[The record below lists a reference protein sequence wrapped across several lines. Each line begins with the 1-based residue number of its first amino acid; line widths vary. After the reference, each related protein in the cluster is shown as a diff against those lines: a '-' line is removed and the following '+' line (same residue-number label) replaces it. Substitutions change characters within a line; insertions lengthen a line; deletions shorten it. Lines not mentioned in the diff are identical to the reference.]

1 MLRIGGLPLCLAVCA
16 AQLLPTAPEPVV
28 SGRGRTD
35 ALPAFAAPSLRP
47 AGHGALRRV
56 SGRHVGV
63 CARSASPVVGDV
75 AADEQGAARG
85 SGVQDTT
92 EQSATS
98 GEVKD
103 AVEVILDGLVGSDDP
118 AEATDGAGGS
128 ETPPDGA
135 AEVEARLT
143 QARLDIE
150 DARAKQQAQKHD
162 LYLQSLA
169 GNSQR
174 MTTHNYLTLVQQ
186 DLEQKKLLRQQE
198 IELQESR
205 ARRPDDFG
213 ETDREDGGVTEDGYV
228 KRSRRKLRIAVK
240 SMPEDLVAAAT
251 KSKKIIKQSSWG
263 KLFSASR
270 WRDRLWGNRLE

>member
-1 MLRIGGLPLCLAVCA
+1 MLHIGGLGLPLCLALCA
-16 AQLLPTAPEPVV
+16 AQLLPTAP
-28 SGRGRTD
+28 S
-35 ALPAFAAPSLRP
+35 LPAFAAPSLRP
-47 AGHGALRRV
+47 SGHGALRRV

-75 AADEQGAARG
+75 AADEKGATRG
-85 SGVQDTT
+85 SGDTT
-92 EQSATS
+92 EHSATS

-118 AEATDGAGGS
+118 AEATDGAPRGGS
-128 ETPPDGA
+128 ETPHDGA
-135 AEVEARLT
+135 TDVEARLT
-143 QARLDIE
+143 RARLDIE
-150 DARAKQQAQKHD
+150 DARAKQQARKHD

-251 KSKKIIKQSSWG
+251 KSKKIMKQSSWG

-270 WRDRLWGNRLE
+270 WCDRLWGNRLE